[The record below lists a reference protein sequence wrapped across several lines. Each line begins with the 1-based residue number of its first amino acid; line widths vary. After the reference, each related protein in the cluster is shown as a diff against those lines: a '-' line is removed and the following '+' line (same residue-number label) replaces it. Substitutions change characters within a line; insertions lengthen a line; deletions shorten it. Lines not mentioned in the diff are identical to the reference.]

1 MSYYVKRGNT
11 FSVSSDNALDIH
23 SKLPANNYIIK
34 HNKNTDEFFLELT
47 EEFKPIS
54 KFYGDTVKNADRI
67 INTYLD
73 RTVNTGV
80 MLTGE
85 KGSGKT
91 LLAKTISTKCNA
103 LDIPTIIINQPYVG
117 DAFMKFIQDIDQPC
131 VILFDEFE
139 KVYIDDTQEF
149 VLTLLDGII
158 NGRKLFVFT
167 CNNKYKVDSNMKNRP
182 GRIYYMLEFAGL
194 DKDFILEYCNDNLI
208 NKEYT
213 DKVSV
218 VASIFSSFNFDML
231 KALIE
236 EMNRYNES
244 PQEALRLLNTKPEF
258 DDSGLYTVDI
268 SVNGIAAIKVSPAQ
282 WDTNPLKMDDRSFG
296 YALPTDTDK
305 VPKESNDDYDD
316 YGDRWSNIRL
326 SGSEVSHVNASNGIF
341 IFNRPNNV
349 VVTFTRKSL
358 VPLNYHHLAV

>member
-1 MSYYVKRGNT
+1 MSYYVRRGNI

-34 HNKNTDEFFLELT
+34 YNKNTDEYFLELT
-47 EEFKPIS
+47 EDFKPIS

-117 DAFMKFIQDIDQPC
+117 DTFMKFIQDIDQPC

-139 KVYIDDTQEF
+139 KVYIEETQEF

-213 DKVSV
+213 ARVSV
-218 VASIFSSFNFDML
+218 VANIFSSFNFDML

-244 PQEALRLLNTKPEF
+244 PQEALKLLNTKPEF

-268 SVNGIAAIKVSPAQ
+268 TVNGVAAINVSPAQ
-282 WDTNPLKMDDRSFG
+282 WEENPLKLDDRNFG
-296 YALPTDTDK
+296 YGLPIGANN
-305 VPKESNDDYDD
+305 VVSESNNSC
-316 YGDRWSNIRL
+316 GDFGDGWFHIRL
-326 SGSEVSHVNASNGIF
+326 SGSEVSYVNASSGIF

-349 VVTFTRKSL
+349 AVTFTRKS
-358 VPLNYHHLAV
+358 PAPFNYHHLTV